1 MRLVKCEVWEKDAF
15 FGVQVVFLFRGWRLE
30 WGRKKKGVPRP
41 QRAVNPNVLSRSEN
55 QMTFNTIVIDDSG
68 PSKSSGAET

>member
-30 WGRKKKGVPRP
+30 WGRKKKGFQGRKG
-41 QRAVNPNVLSRSEN
+41 Q
-55 QMTFNTIVIDDSG
+55 
-68 PSKSSGAET
+68 

>member
-30 WGRKKKGVPRP
+30 WGRKKKGFKAPAAMGRDSEI
-41 QRAVNPNVLSRSEN
+41 LSAF
-55 QMTFNTIVIDDSG
+55 M
-68 PSKSSGAET
+68 

>member
-1 MRLVKCEVWEKDAF
+1 MGEGCFFRSAGGVSVSGMEV
-15 FGVQVVFLFRGWRLE
+15 GVGE
-30 WGRKKKGVPRP
+30 KKKGVPRP